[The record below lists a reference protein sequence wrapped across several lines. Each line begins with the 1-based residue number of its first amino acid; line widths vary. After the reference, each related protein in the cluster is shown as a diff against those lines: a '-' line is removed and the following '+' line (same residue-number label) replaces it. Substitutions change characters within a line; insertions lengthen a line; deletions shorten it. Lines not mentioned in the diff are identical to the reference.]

1 MLLVNSGFLKSKKP
15 GFSYCLF
22 AFPIFI
28 LFATFIYWLNFY
40 PKKSMITIFHLF
52 RNHAFHTGI
61 IS

>member
-40 PKKSMITIFHLF
+40 PKKSMITNYLEIMPFIRVL
-52 RNHAFHTGI
+52 
-61 IS
+61 